1 MAIRNI
7 HISQREKD
15 YLIKLKRI
23 TGLENWN
30 QICRWA
36 FCVSLAEPT
45 PPSTVKISSDSS
57 TEMTWETFGGPYHEI
72 YTALLKHRC
81 QKDGLTPEFDNT
93 LSQQFRLHLHRGLSY
108 LASERELSNIATLT
122 NRLTL

>member
-36 FCVSLAEPT
+36 FCVSLAEST
-45 PPSTVKISSDSS
+45 PPSAVKISSDSS

-72 YTALLKHRC
+72 YTALLKQRC
-81 QKDGLTPEFDNT
+81 EKNGFSTEPDVLT
-93 LSQQFRLHLHRGLSY
+93 QQFRLHLHRGLSY
-108 LASERELSNIATLT
+108 LTSTRNIKNISTFIAVPF
-122 NRLTL
+122 